1 MLEFEHTD
9 FHGEVTEELEP
20 RIALK
25 MPPPNLKPDFEDQ
38 ARSFVDGVV
47 DEVFDRPM
55 AASAESS
62 APADADSAMSSS

>member
-1 MLEFEHTD
+1 M
-9 FHGEVTEELEP
+9 G
-20 RIALK
+20 LK